1 MNAHKD
7 LIVWQKA
14 MSFVEDIYGLTK
26 KFPEEEK
33 YGLTAQLRRASV
45 SIPSNI
51 SEGAARNSKKEFEHF
66 TLYRIGISC

>member
-1 MNAHKD
+1 MNSHKD

-51 SEGAARNSKKEFEHF
+51 SEGAARNSKVRIRTFS
-66 TLYRIGISC
+66 LYRIGISC